1 MQFVDESDKIFFN
14 DFKLMCQELQSRQGM
29 ATVGQVPLPP
39 EFGHKYKVND
49 NKLVGIYNI
58 EDDEVFERLNNT
70 DALLYGKKD
79 KVPIYNQLKRKIK
92 WQEGYF
98 SRQVDA
104 KGEFMQYKNDK

>member
-58 EDDEVFERLNNT
+58 EDDEVFERLNKVFREVFDDDDIT
-70 DALLYGKKD
+70 VTETTIQMLYCME
-79 KVPIYNQLKRKIK
+79 RRIK
-92 WQEGYF
+92 FQF
-98 SRQVDA
+98 IIS
-104 KGEFMQYKNDK
+104 